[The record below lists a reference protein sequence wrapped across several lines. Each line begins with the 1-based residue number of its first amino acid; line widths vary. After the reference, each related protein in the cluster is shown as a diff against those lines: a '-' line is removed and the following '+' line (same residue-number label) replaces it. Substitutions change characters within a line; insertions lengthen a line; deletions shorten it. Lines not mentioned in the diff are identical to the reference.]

1 MIQSVII
8 RLIYFDI
15 FYTERWMP
23 KMMKSIGMNKNDIEN
38 DEAINIQFSQ
48 NGLTSKQFLV
58 NIGSSLV
65 FIAGYLGM
73 WLCFLII
80 MRIHSFWP

>member
-1 MIQSVII
+1 
-8 RLIYFDI
+8 
-15 FYTERWMP
+15 MP
-23 KMMKSIGMNKNDIEN
+23 KMMKSIGLDIDDIEN

-48 NGLTSKQFLV
+48 NGFTSKQFLV

-80 MRIHSFWP
+80 LRIHSFWP